1 VTPVKKLI
9 AFGVVALP
17 LGLLAAPAHAQNA
30 PINGVLTVYGKD
42 PCPVD
47 TICVRAPESERF
59 RIPETLRT
67 PTIKR
72 ENESFA
78 VRMEEVVR
86 ENPTG
91 IGSCSAVGPG
101 GMTGCFAQQARA
113 AKAER
118 RQRKQEELNLPLP

>member
-1 VTPVKKLI
+1 MKQLI
-9 AFGVVALP
+9 AIGALALP
-17 LGLLAAPAHAQNA
+17 FGLLAAPAHAQNA
-30 PINGVLTVYGKD
+30 PVGGVLTVYGND

-47 TICVRAPESERF
+47 TICVRAPEAERY
-59 RIPETLRT
+59 RIPKDLRE
-67 PTIKR
+67 PVIKR

-91 IGSCSAVGPG
+91 TGSCSAVGPG
-101 GMTGCFAQQARA
+101 GMTGCFVQQARA

-118 RQRKQEELNLPLP
+118 KALKREEANLPLP